1 MSALKEWQDQESG
14 WTKTPNLNGLS
25 SRVAKASALLL
36 LVFVVF
42 GLVFWGRFC
51 VRGADEAQ
59 SSVGDADVAVR
70 QAFDAALEAERAG
83 ANVSGLLV
91 RLNEA
96 GTILGEAEI
105 AVRNGNSSEAASKV
119 EQCIGLAESVRNDAD
134 ALKASALGEAQRVLW
149 LSLAFSLVGIA
160 VFVVVMVFVW
170 RWFKRGYVRRML
182 GMRPEVTSGAEA

>member
-1 MSALKEWQDQESG
+1 M
-14 WTKTPNLNGLS
+14 
-25 SRVAKASALLL
+25 
-36 LVFVVF
+36 
-42 GLVFWGRFC
+42 
-51 VRGADEAQ
+51 GADEVQ

-70 QAFDAALEAERAG
+70 HAFNAALEAERVG

-96 GTILGEAEI
+96 GMILGEAEI
-105 AVRNGNSSEAASKV
+105 AVRNGHSSEAASKV
-119 EQCIGLAESVRNDAD
+119 DQCIGLAESVRNDAD
-134 ALKASALGEAQRVLW
+134 ALKASALGESQRVLW

-170 RWFKRGYVRRML
+170 RWFKRGYVRKML